1 MSVGVSGG
9 QGLCS
14 CPCCAAEPAA
24 ATASPPMTRNKAQ
37 ALPWRLPLPLLC
49 FWFCGA
55 GRGTGWACVPRLVPC
70 RGLGGSGRSGVWAAY
85 GLQTKVFFILFLLDA
100 WGLAGA
106 HGQNPEAGAPS
117 SGWAVAGQPGAP
129 RGAWMDFFPGHW
141 WPSEQGR
148 KCRRPS
154 HGAEVPTGRG
164 SPPAG
169 RGLWMPAAAPE
180 AAGSWGSVE
189 ACVNMRVNKPVHQ
202 ACSRGPLRVPGSAMW
217 AGTWAAERPADSET
231 DGPGWRSWL

>member
-1 MSVGVSGG
+1 MPEGRAGQGPAAWLLAPMGAWSEAGGARVVSVGVSGG

-106 HGQNPEAGAPS
+106 HGQNPEAGAQ
-117 SGWAVAGQPGAP
+117 AQAGQWLVSLGLPGVPGWIFFLGTGGPLSRAGSADVQATELRCRRDVEARLPVEGSGCQP
-129 RGAWMDFFPGHW
+129 RPQRQRAAGGAW
-141 WPSEQGR
+141 
-148 KCRRPS
+148 RPVS
-154 HGAEVPTGRG
+154 I
-164 SPPAG
+164 
-169 RGLWMPAAAPE
+169 
-180 AAGSWGSVE
+180 
-189 ACVNMRVNKPVHQ
+189 CV
-202 ACSRGPLRVPGSAMW
+202 
-217 AGTWAAERPADSET
+217 
-231 DGPGWRSWL
+231 